1 MGILT
6 RRHGDL
12 FVISSDRLPEGS
24 PTAHAPRRLSDNFQV
39 WTGQCW
45 SPTKDEA
52 ITFASLD
59 AADEY
64 VRANFRRVTQ

>member
-12 FVISSDRLPEGS
+12 FVISSDRRARWVADG
-24 PTAHAPRRLSDNFQV
+24 PRAASSDTFQV

-45 SPTKDEA
+45 SPTKEEA
-52 ITFASLD
+52 MTFASLD

-64 VRANFRRVTQ
+64 VRANFRRVTE